1 MYTFEPCIHLDHV
14 YTWTMYTFGPC
25 IHLNHVY
32 TWTMYTLGPCIHL
45 DHLYITACH
54 SELLWLF
61 AGSMNAQAMACNS
74 LQAIA
79 ASDRR
84 HAAVF
89 ARAGAVPW
97 LVGLVRQSP
106 HHACGGN
113 AAAALQE
120 ILQDQGYH
128 VSHLC
133 IIASLFMHC
142 YLYRQQHHR
151 HTFLPY

>member
-1 MYTFEPCIHLDHV
+1 MTVWHLDHV
-14 YTWTMYTFGPC
+14 
-25 IHLNHVY
+25 
-32 TWTMYTLGPCIHL
+32 
-45 DHLYITACH
+45 YITACH

-133 IIASLFMHC
+133 IIASLFMLC
-142 YLYRQQHHR
+142 YLYRHSIIG
-151 HTFLPY
+151 TCSCPADITTSASGIDLLVFCAE